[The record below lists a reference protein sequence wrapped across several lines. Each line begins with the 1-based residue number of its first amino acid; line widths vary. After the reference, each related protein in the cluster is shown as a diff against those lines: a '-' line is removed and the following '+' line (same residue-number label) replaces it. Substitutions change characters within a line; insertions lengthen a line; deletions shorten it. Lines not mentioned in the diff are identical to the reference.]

1 MAELNTDGG
10 GGQGKGGK
18 KRAKKQSTKVDMTPL
33 VDLAFLLL
41 TFFVLTST
49 FSQPKTMRMIFPE
62 KIDPEDKD
70 VKTPEVNDGH
80 TILATKDNEIYYYR
94 GQLEATTEVVKT
106 DLTSKGLRKFLIGAN
121 KKLIKKLN
129 ELEVKKQNIDKND
142 TAKLNAIEREFTEA
156 KGKDKQI
163 VIVKNDGDAT
173 YKNMIDVIDEL
184 AISNIIYYYPAE
196 GGFSK
201 LEKDL
206 VDKAREEALKGGDE

>member
-10 GGQGKGGK
+10 SAGKGGK

-62 KIDPEDKD
+62 KVDNIDTKAPEIK
-70 VKTPEVNDGH
+70 DGH

-94 GQLEATTEVVKT
+94 GQLKAETELIKT
-106 DLTSKGLRKFLIGAN
+106 NLTAKGLRKILRGAN
-121 KKLIKKLN
+121 KKLIIKLN
-129 ELEVKKQNIDKND
+129 KLEAEKQGVDEKD
-142 TAKLNAIEREFTEA
+142 TAKLNRIERDFQTA
-156 KGKDKQI
+156 KGEDKQI
-163 VIVKNDGDAT
+163 VIIKNDGDAT
-173 YKNMIDVIDEL
+173 YKSMIDIIDEL

-196 GGFSK
+196 DGFIK
-201 LEKDL
+201 LEETL
-206 VDKAREEALKGGDE
+206 IEKARKKAKKGGDE